1 MLNAGGVCLILFAC
15 SALGFEKSR
24 QYAGRIRQLRELQR
38 MTLLLIVEITYRKAA
53 LPEALMRTAG
63 KIREPFAGFLKK
75 TAQRADAFD
84 STRFSE
90 LFAQEAESAFQHTQL
105 TGEDRKELML
115 LGQYLGYLDIDM
127 QENTIALYLQELE
140 QKIRLLQEEM
150 PARQKLYQSMGIL
163 GGIFISI
170 LFLP

>member
-1 MLNAGGVCLILFAC
+1 
-15 SALGFEKSR
+15 
-24 QYAGRIRQLRELQR
+24 
-38 MTLLLIVEITYRKAA
+38 
-53 LPEALMRTAG
+53 MRTAG

>member
-1 MLNAGGVCLILFAC
+1 
-15 SALGFEKSR
+15 
-24 QYAGRIRQLRELQR
+24 
-38 MTLLLIVEITYRKAA
+38 
-53 LPEALMRTAG
+53 
-63 KIREPFAGFLKK
+63 
-75 TAQRADAFD
+75 
-84 STRFSE
+84 
-90 LFAQEAESAFQHTQL
+90 
-105 TGEDRKELML
+105 ML